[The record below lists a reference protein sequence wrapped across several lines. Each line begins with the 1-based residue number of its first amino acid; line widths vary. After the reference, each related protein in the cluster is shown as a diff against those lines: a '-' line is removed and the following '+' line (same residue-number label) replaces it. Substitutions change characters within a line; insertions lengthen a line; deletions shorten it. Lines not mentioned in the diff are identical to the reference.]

1 MNIMTI
7 KSRFII
13 AGIGNFIDAIATFIL
28 TQFYGFLEVNPIM
41 AWLLQYP
48 LLTVFLKITVVSSVL
63 VYAYRQEHNKYTS
76 ILATFAACL
85 YGAIAI
91 YYIVFFIILL

>member
-1 MNIMTI
+1 MTI

-13 AGIGNFIDAIATFIL
+13 AGIGNLIDAIATYIL
-28 TQFYGFLEVNPIM
+28 TQYYGFMEANPVMARFLE
-41 AWLLQYP
+41 LHP
-48 LLTVFLKITVVSSVL
+48 LITVILKVIVVSTIL
-63 VYAYRQEHNKYTS
+63 FYAYRKEHNKYTS

-91 YYIVFFIILL
+91 YYIVFFTIILL

>member
-1 MNIMTI
+1 MTI
-7 KSRFII
+7 KSRFIT
-13 AGIGNFIDAIATFIL
+13 AGIRNLIDAIATYIL

-48 LLTVFLKITVVSSVL
+48 LLTVFLKITVASGVL
-63 VYAYRQEHNKYTS
+63 IYAYRQEHNKYTS